1 MTEKLIHLDIAAL
14 LILTIILISQLTRR
28 MSKGT
33 TNHFFIAL
41 VIMTILSGASDI
53 WAVLLDNAGSLDYSA
68 RSLAH
73 SVYLLVYN
81 SISPLFLMFVISLTN
96 TWEKITSNKP
106 VACLMALPYLG
117 VIGLLIA
124 NVSTHCMFDFVDGV
138 YTLGPLSFLPYNMA
152 AIYILISIIY
162 IIVYHRLFTVRKM
175 LALLMMLPIMRCF
188 VLLRVLEPDIKV
200 MVFGNTIGVLIMT
213 VMIQRPENLID
224 SFTGLC
230 KYSAYAEDMK
240 KNFEIRNH
248 ITIIL
253 VNISNYDSI
262 QKILGY
268 DKTQKLLMKTGRKI
282 LEQNRAAKTH
292 GVAYYLDRGRFR
304 LVVNSYNRINAELV
318 AGLINNELHKTIKI
332 DQFDLNLIP
341 FVCLAKCPEDI
352 DSFQS
357 LISFGTDFHEK
368 LPYSGEVIH
377 ADGSTVKR
385 MVSLLTGVDNII
397 DRALANHGLHVYYQP
412 IYSVEKKKFL
422 SAEALIR
429 LIDEKEGFVSPEIF
443 IPAAEKSGAI
453 HKIGDYVLNEV
464 FRFIA
469 SSEYKK
475 LGLEYIEINL
485 SVSQCMNHGLADKI
499 LELMSRYGVTSNQ
512 INLEITETAASYDQ
526 SVMTENLTQLSN
538 AGLTFSLDDYGTGY
552 SNMYR
557 IAALPLKIVKLDKT
571 FVNNQNSKMWTIL
584 QNTVNMIK
592 DLNME
597 IVVEGIETEEMVQKF
612 SDLKCDFIQGYF
624 FSKPIP
630 QREFVEFIDRWNN
643 RTRVNT

>member
-1 MTEKLIHLDIAAL
+1 MTKLIHLDIAAL
-14 LILTIILISQLTRR
+14 LILVIILISQFTRR

-41 VIMTILSGASDI
+41 VIMTILSGAADI
-53 WAVLLDNAGSLDYSA
+53 WAVVLDNAGSLNLGLRTA
-68 RSLAH
+68 AH
-73 SVYLLVYN
+73 TLYLLAYN
-81 SISPLFLMFVISLTN
+81 TISPLFLMYVISLTS
-96 TWEKITSNKP
+96 TWEKITSNKAA
-106 VACLMALPYLG
+106 ACALALPYLG
-117 VIGLLIA
+117 FIGLL
-124 NVSTHCMFDFVDGV
+124 VSNLFTHSIFTFVDGV
-138 YTLGPLSFLPYNMA
+138 YTTTQLSFLPYTIAGIN
-152 AIYILISIIY
+152 ILISIAY
-162 IIVYHRLFTVRKM
+162 IIIYRRLFTARK
-175 LALLMMLPIMRCF
+175 LIALPVTVCILISKIIFTDTM
-188 VLLRVLEPDIKV
+188 V
-200 MVFGNTIGVLIMT
+200 MVFGNTVGVVIIA

-230 KYSAYAEDMK
+230 KHSAYADDMK
-240 KNFEIRNH
+240 KNFAIRNH
-248 ITIIL
+248 VSIIM
-253 VNISNYDSI
+253 VNIANYDSL

-268 DKTQKLLMKTGRKI
+268 DKTQKLLMMTGKKI
-282 LEQNRAAKTH
+282 LEQNRTAKTH

-304 LVVNSYNRINAELV
+304 LVINTYNRINSEYA
-318 AGLINNELHKTIKI
+318 ASLINDALHQTVKI
-332 DQFDLNLIP
+332 DKFDLNLIP
-341 FVCLAKCPEDI
+341 YVCLAKCPEDI
-352 DSFQS
+352 DNFQS

-368 LPYSGEVIH
+368 LPYNGEVIH

-385 MVSLLTGVDNII
+385 MVSLLTGMDSII
-397 DRALANHGLHVYYQP
+397 ERALANHGFHVYYQP
-412 IYSVEKKKFL
+412 IYSIEKKRFV
-422 SAEALIR
+422 SAEALLR
-429 LIDEKEGFVSPEIF
+429 LIDEKEGFISPEIF

-453 HKIGDYVLNEV
+453 HKIGDYVLTEV
-464 FRFIA
+464 FQFIA

-485 SVSQCMNHGLADKI
+485 SVSQCMHHGLADSI
-499 LELMSRYGVTSNQ
+499 LESMSRYGVSSNQ
-512 INLEITETAASYDQ
+512 VNLEITESAASYDQ
-526 SVMTENLTQLSN
+526 SVMSENLEQLSA

-584 QNTVNMIK
+584 QNTVRMIK

-597 IVVEGIETEEMVQKF
+597 IVVEGIETEEMVKKF

-643 RTRVNT
+643 RQKVNA